1 MTAYA
6 CDLAV
11 SAVASDAGLVA
22 ELTTELATRVHT
34 VPASHREPTR
44 ADGALEPLLRAEQSR
59 VALVLHQELW
69 RHDARTLGDATEL
82 RTRLAS
88 RRGSVCVMT
97 LDDSP
102 VESWLACAPRY
113 DLGTSGRAGAI
124 EFVVGVVAA
133 AGGAVTPMP
142 QSSLPGETAA
152 RWSEP
157 TTAFLAQARAHSA
170 LRHELDAIVA
180 ALKAEI
186 ERARAERPERRF
198 DLHVHPQRVV
208 VRLDDAAISFSWV
221 PGRLPSVSD
230 GRLLVIA
237 WHGVTS
243 GARGFEALKSAT
255 PLRERIYAADGSTPE
270 EWRWRAEDPARQP
283 YLSGQLVA
291 DWLARASIA
300 RTG

>member
-11 SAVASDAGLVA
+11 SAVASDGSLVA
-22 ELTTELATRVHT
+22 ELTTELATRVQT
-34 VPASHREPTR
+34 APLWHRELTLANAPS
-44 ADGALEPLLRAEQSR
+44 GPLLCAEQSR

-82 RTRLAS
+82 RTRLAT

-102 VESWLACAPRY
+102 VESWLARSPRY
-113 DLGTSGRAGAI
+113 DLSTSGRAGVV

-133 AGGAVTPMP
+133 AGGAVMPIP
-142 QSSLPGETAA
+142 QSPPRDESVA
-152 RWSEP
+152 RWSESP
-157 TTAFLAQARAHSA
+157 TPFLAQPRAHSA

-180 ALKAEI
+180 GLKSEV
-186 ERARAERPERRF
+186 ERAQAEHPEGRF

-208 VRLDDAAISFSWV
+208 IRLDDAAISFSWV

-243 GARGFEALKSAT
+243 SARGFEALKSAT
-255 PLRERIYAADGSTPE
+255 PLRERIYAAEGSAPD
-270 EWRWRAEDPARQP
+270 EWRWRADDLARQP
-283 YLSGQLVA
+283 YESAQLVV

-300 RTG
+300 RSR